1 MASSDGIENAM
12 QPIQKPIHLRS
23 QKPMTRV
30 PIEDVGSVK
39 DFDIFSGKVQTSQE
53 KKPFG
58 MPVVDIDESMDTSEN
73 KPSPLPEEDTQADC
87 VNEVKTGSQSKGF
100 CRKVEKEISLDMSRV
115 DLGVV
120 DTPCVPNSSSR
131 FLQDWRRLRTVV
143 NRSKYL
149 RQFREEDYKVVFK
162 SSLEGALLEELV
174 AVLEHLVNRGD
185 NPEIVIRQVR
195 GLASL
200 PRVTAVAMFMSS
212 EAQAKLKEVLKELD
226 CLAGPG
232 EREVWQKAFSV

>member
-1 MASSDGIENAM
+1 MGASNKIERLSEEEPKASSVEA
-12 QPIQKPIHLRS
+12 KP
-23 QKPMTRV
+23 
-30 PIEDVGSVK
+30 
-39 DFDIFSGKVQTSQE
+39 
-53 KKPFG
+53 
-58 MPVVDIDESMDTSEN
+58 
-73 KPSPLPEEDTQADC
+73 
-87 VNEVKTGSQSKGF
+87 GSQSKGF

-115 DLGVV
+115 DLGVME
-120 DTPCVPNSSSR
+120 TPCVPKSSSR

-149 RQFREEDYKVVFK
+149 RQFKEEDYKVVFK

-212 EAQAKLKEVLKELD
+212 EAQSKLKEVLKELD

-232 EREVWQKAFSV
+232 EREVWQKAFSL